1 MKRNLLILIACLM
14 LTFSANA
21 QIFLMG
27 EGSNKRDGTESFDIN
42 ALQTPGAF
50 NDDHDNHGYVPI
62 GSGASLLIGFGAA
75 YMMAKK
81 KKKLFV
87 LAACLMLTVSAHA
100 QVFQM
105 GNESSERDGTE
116 SFDINALQ
124 TPGNFN
130 DDHDNHGYVPIGSG
144 ASLLIGFGAAYMMA
158 KKRKE

>member
-1 MKRNLLILIACLM
+1 MKRNLFLLIACLM
-14 LTFSANA
+14 LTVSANA

-27 EGSNKRDGTESFDIN
+27 ESSNKRDGEFTLNFDD
-42 ALQTPGAF
+42 LQTPGF
-50 NDDHDNHGYVPI
+50 DDDHDNHGYVPI

-75 YMMAKK
+75 YLMAKK

-87 LAACLMLTVSAHA
+87 LAACLMFAVSANA

>member
-1 MKRNLLILIACLM
+1 MKRNLFLLIACLM

-27 EGSNKRDGTESFDIN
+27 ESSNKRDGEFTLNFDD
-42 ALQTPGAF
+42 LQTPDF
-50 NDDHDNHGYVPI
+50 NDDNDNHGYVPI

-87 LAACLMLTVSAHA
+87 LAASLMFAVSANA

-105 GNESSERDGTE
+105 GNGSSERVGETTIN
-116 SFDINALQ
+116 FDDLQ
-124 TPGNFN
+124 TPGFN
-130 DDHDNHGYVPIGSG
+130 DDNDNHGYVPIGSG
-144 ASLLIGFGAAYMMA
+144 ASLLIGFGTTYLIG